1 MQCHWNC
8 TNPFHTMWVEGK
20 LSCECVLVAQSCL
33 TLCDPMDYSP
43 PVSSVHGIFQARIL
57 EWVAIS
63 YSRGSSQ
70 HRDGIRVSCTSGRF
84 FTVSATREASYSY
97 DPALLLPG
105 IYSKV
110 LIRNTHHQYYL
121 VQGWMVGWRWKWSS
135 LPHNRQEDKLLCYCD
150 WPKCSLRFFHGM
162 LQKNPNKLLANTST
176 FVG

>member
-8 TNPFHTMWVEGK
+8 TNPFHTTWVEGK

-121 VQGWMVGWRWKWSS
+121 VQGWMVGEGGSG
-135 LPHNRQEDKLLCYCD
+135 PLCLTIGKRISYYATAIGQNVLSGFSMGCYRKTQTNF
-150 WPKCSLRFFHGM
+150 WPTPVHS
-162 LQKNPNKLLANTST
+162 
-176 FVG
+176 